1 MNALL
6 LLLIFLLFTAGMLMG
21 KLPALLAIPA
31 MAIAMAAA
39 VGADLTTIFDDILVE
54 GSVLLAPAYIVVFFG
69 GMLGQVMV
77 LTGVAERIVKIAA
90 EFGGDRPMLVIFS
103 MAVASALLFTS
114 LTGLGAVIMVGTLV
128 LPILASVGVPR
139 PLAAAAFI
147 MAFGTGYVM
156 NPSLW
161 KIIEEILNVPIAEVY
176 QFALKLLVVNA
187 VVTTAFLLYYGRKM
201 LLFATCAAEA
211 QPEENPDAD
220 QWERPRRRLPWISF
234 ATPIIPLV
242 LIMLLK
248 WPVIPAF
255 IAGAL
260 FGVLTTQ
267 PWRIV
272 PLLSRASIRGLEE
285 AAPAIILMVGIGMMV
300 KMSQLPEVG
309 EALRPILMRVQGI
322 SPLAYIFG
330 FTLLAPLV
338 LYRGPLNPFGLGIG
352 IYLLLDSF
360 GVLPS
365 LALLAVLLSL
375 IQVQSVCD
383 PSNTHNVWVA
393 NFTEIGVEKITRMT
407 LLFQVTVAFIG
418 LCLGAWLYLR

>member
-1 MNALL
+1 MIVV
-6 LLLIFLLFTAGMLMG
+6 LLLIFLLFTAGMLTG

-39 VGADLTTIFDDILVE
+39 VGADLSTVLDDILVE

-90 EFGGDRPMLVIFS
+90 EFGGDRPMLVVFS
-103 MAVASALLFTS
+103 MVVASALLFTS
-114 LTGLGAVIMVGTLV
+114 LSGLGAVIMVGTLV
-128 LPILASVGVPR
+128 LPIMASVGVPR
-139 PLAAAAFI
+139 PLAAASFI

-161 KIIEEILNVPIAEVY
+161 KIIEQILNVPIDEVY
-176 QFALKLLVVNA
+176 SFALKLLAVNA

-211 QPEENPDAD
+211 EPGDAAE
-220 QWERPRRRLPWISF
+220 QWERPRQRLPWISF
-234 ATPIIPLV
+234 ATPIVPLA

-255 IAGAL
+255 VAGAL

-267 PWRIV
+267 PRRMV

-300 KMSQLPEVG
+300 KMSQLPQVG
-309 EALRPILMRVQGI
+309 EALRPILMQIEGI

-352 IYLLLDSF
+352 IYLLLNSF

-365 LALLAVLLSL
+365 LALLALLLSL

-383 PSNTHNVWVA
+383 PTNTQNVWVA
-393 NFTEIGVEKITRMT
+393 NFSEIPVEKITRMT
-407 LLFQVTVAFIG
+407 LLFQMGVAFIG